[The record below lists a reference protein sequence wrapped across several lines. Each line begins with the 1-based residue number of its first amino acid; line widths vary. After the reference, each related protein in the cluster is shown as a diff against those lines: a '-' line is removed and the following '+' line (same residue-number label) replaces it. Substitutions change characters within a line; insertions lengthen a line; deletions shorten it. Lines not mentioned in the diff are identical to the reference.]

1 MFILL
6 SLSALL
12 FMTFKIGGKL
22 PFFGEDGETQLIIV
36 FNRVSGVSE
45 KSHVKMAGVSVG
57 KVRSIELEGRKAK
70 VIVDLN
76 RGVRIPVDSIA
87 SIRSSGLLGEK
98 FIDINPGASNAFV
111 ENGAALPKSIDPTDI
126 DEMMTKLS
134 SALDDV
140 QLFTRTLRESFA
152 ADDEGKGGLKTIID
166 NLIVMTTKVNKIVS
180 DNEDSFNTIVGNAK
194 EATRLLKEILA
205 ENRANVKAGIENV
218 KKLTE
223 NIDEVV
229 AENRANLQDGI
240 KNFKSVTA
248 NIDEVVGE
256 NRENFRVSME
266 NLRKS
271 SDKLDVIMASIKQI
285 SGKMEKGEGTL
296 GKLIQEEDVYNNI
309 NSTLGGAKGLIGRA
323 NDIQIALGLRSERYI
338 EYDQTKSYF
347 SVRVKPREDKYYL
360 LEISEDVRRNNLT
373 TTRNTLN
380 SLLYTFII
388 AKRYGDLTLQGG
400 LMESSGGIG
409 LDFHLWRDSVM
420 LSAAMFNLGGYDTN
434 AKNPQIKLTG
444 RFYIQKYLYIYIGGD
459 EMLNEYYRTFFAG
472 IGLMANEDDFKFLL
486 SLI

>member
-1 MFILL
+1 VFILL

-12 FMTFKIGGKL
+12 FMTFKIGGGL
-22 PFFGEDGETQLIIV
+22 PFFGEDGETQLIVV

-45 KSHVKMAGVSVG
+45 KSYVKMAGVNIG
-57 KVRSIELEGRKAK
+57 KVRSIRLEGRKAK
-70 VIVDLN
+70 VIIDLDK
-76 RGVRIPVDSIA
+76 GVRIPADSIA

-98 FIDINPGASNAFV
+98 FIDINPGKSAAFV
-111 ENGAALPKSIDPTDI
+111 KNGETLPKSIDPTDI

-134 SALDDV
+134 AALEDV

-152 ADDEGKGGLKTIID
+152 AGDDGKGGLKSIVD
-166 NLIVMTTKVNKIVS
+166 NLIEMTTKVNKIVS
-180 DNEDSFNTIVGNAK
+180 NNEDSFNSIIDNAR
-194 EATRLLKEILA
+194 EATRLLKETLA
-205 ENRANVKAGIENV
+205 ENRANLKEGIANFKNV
-218 KKLTE
+218 TG

-229 AENRANLQDGI
+229 
-240 KNFKSVTA
+240 K
-248 NIDEVVGE
+248 E
-256 NRENFRVSME
+256 NRENFRVSMA

-271 SDKLDVIMASIKQI
+271 SEKLDVIMASIKQI

-309 NSTLGGAKGLIGRA
+309 NSTLGGAQGFIGKVNA
-323 NDIQIALGLRSERYI
+323 LEIALGLRSERYI
-338 EYDQTKSYF
+338 EYNQTKSYF
-347 SVRVKPREDKYYL
+347 SMRIKPREDKYYL
-360 LEISEDVRRNNLT
+360 LEITEDVRRRDLT

-388 AKRYGDLTLQGG
+388 AKRYGDLTLKGG

-409 LDFHLWRDSVM
+409 FDFHAWRDSIM
-420 LSAAMFNLGGYDTN
+420 LSAAMFNLGGYDLD
-434 AKNPQIKLTG
+434 AKNPQLKLTG
-444 RFYIQKYLYIYIGGD
+444 QIFLQKYLYFYIGGD

-472 IGLMANEDDFKFLL
+472 IGIMANEDDFKFLL